1 MTELEHGPNIRKPSH
16 LRVRSTLCFS
26 LYYQYIQSRIPAAS
40 VASRNARRPV
50 ARARATARK
59 VTSTSFLGKTSADR
73 KLESERKKSVIENA
87 LSLARS
93 IQI

>member
-1 MTELEHGPNIRKPSH
+1 VTELEHGPNIRKPSH
-16 LRVRSTLCFS
+16 LRVPRSTLCFS

-73 KLESERKKSVIENA
+73 KSERKKSVIENA